1 MRRITLRC
9 PLQLQEDAGN
19 NGVVVYHSGGPVLF
33 MKAFIAPLLAIACLA
48 LSACSQEQP
57 QEPEDNVVDP
67 GPAPA
72 DLAGG
77 PLKGT
82 RWRLQSM
89 GPIGAEQPIAADPQR
104 PAFVEFDKIDQRLA
118 GSTGCNRFFAQYRL
132 IGQAGFTTGQVGMT
146 RAACHGPLAEQ
157 EKKIV
162 KQIEQARYFGISGR
176 TLTIASVDNQRLVFV
191 PLAADIAAK
200 YRCDQGRL
208 VTTSLSA
215 LTGHLSVQLS
225 DGSLEDLTPENDMGG
240 NDTGSYAN
248 GLYRWQMKDDRAQ
261 LSDLTLNQQ
270 TSCQRL

>member
-1 MRRITLRC
+1 
-9 PLQLQEDAGN
+9 
-19 NGVVVYHSGGPVLF
+19 
-33 MKAFIAPLLAIACLA
+33 MKAFKACVTPLLAIACLI
-48 LSACSQEQP
+48 LTACSHERP
-57 QEPEDNVVDP
+57 HDEVENVVDL
-67 GPAPA
+67 GPAPT

-82 RWRLQSM
+82 RWRLQSI
-89 GPIGAEQPIAADPQR
+89 GLGGAEQPIAADPQR
-104 PAFVEFDKIDQRLA
+104 PAFVEFDKVDQRLA

-146 RAACHGPLAEQ
+146 RAACHGPLADQ
-157 EKKIV
+157 ERKIV
-162 KQIEQARYFGISGR
+162 KQIEQARYYGVSGQ
-176 TLTIASVDNQRLVFV
+176 TLTIASVGNLRLVFV
-191 PLAADIAAK
+191 PMAADIAAK

-225 DGSLEDLTPENDMGG
+225 DGSLEDLTPEGDAVTTDG
-240 NDTGSYAN
+240 GSYAN
-248 GLYRWQMKDDRAQ
+248 GLYRWQIKGDRAQ

>member
-1 MRRITLRC
+1 MCC
-9 PLQLQEDAGN
+9 PLQLHDDARN
-19 NGVVVYHSGGPVLF
+19 NGRIVHHFGSPVLF
-33 MKAFIAPLLAIACLA
+33 MKAFIVPLLALACFA
-48 LSACSQEQP
+48 LSACSHERP
-57 QEPEDNVVDP
+57 HDDAENVVDL

-77 PLKGT
+77 SLKGT
-82 RWRLQSM
+82 RWRLQSI
-89 GPIGAEQPIAADPQR
+89 GPAGAEQPIVADPQR
-104 PAFVEFDKIDQRLA
+104 PAFVEFDKVDQRLA

-162 KQIEQARYFGISGR
+162 KQIEQARFFGVKGQ

-191 PLAADIAAK
+191 PMAADIAAK

-208 VTTSLSA
+208 VSTSLSA

-225 DGSLEDLTPENDMGG
+225 DGSLEDLTPENDA
-240 NDTGSYAN
+240 GSYAN
-248 GLYRWQMKDDRAQ
+248 GLYRWQMKGDRAQ

>member
-1 MRRITLRC
+1 
-9 PLQLQEDAGN
+9 LQLHDEARN
-19 NGVVVYHSGGPVLF
+19 NGLLLCQKLAVEGPVPF
-33 MKAFIAPLLAIACLA
+33 MKAFIASLLAIACLTLA
-48 LSACSQEQP
+48 GCSHERP
-57 QEPEDNVVDP
+57 HDDEESVVDP

-72 DLAGG
+72 DLTGG
-77 PLKGT
+77 ALKGT
-82 RWRLQSM
+82 RWRLQSI
-89 GPIGAEQPIAADPQR
+89 GTAGAEQPIATEPQR
-104 PAFVEFDKIDQRLA
+104 PAFVEFDKVDQRLA

-157 EKKIV
+157 ERKIV
-162 KQIEQARYFGISGR
+162 KQIEQARYYGVSGQ
-176 TLTIASVDNQRLVFV
+176 TLTIASVGNQRLLFV
-191 PLAADIAAK
+191 PMAADIAAK

-225 DGSLEDLTPENDMGG
+225 DGSLEDLTPENNAGA
-240 NDTGSYAN
+240 NDSGSYAN
-248 GLYRWQMKDDRAQ
+248 GLYRWQTKGDRAQ